1 MSQEPEIDPDI
12 LALLEEGNNDND
24 NDNDD
29 PMEEDSDGSK
39 SDASDSND
47 SDAAS
52 SEEEDE
58 ASSSSSSDD
67 DEDDSESSDEDSE
80 SEAEE
85 VQQRPKKKLKTGP
98 KKGSPE
104 DWVGKKG
111 TRVRNLDDGDH
122 QFIRGVVT
130 KYIPPIDDDDAPFW
144 FFEHEDGDGEELE
157 LDEVKA
163 AVKLFKEQPA
173 TKNARQILSET
184 VYALGTEYTA
194 RFNEIVWWVGGM
206 RRLRCWWW

>member
-1 MSQEPEIDPDI
+1 MDDVTEEIDPDI
-12 LALLEEGNNDND
+12 LALLEEED

-29 PMEEDSDGSK
+29 PMEEDSDGSN

-47 SDAAS
+47 SNDSDESDAAAA
-52 SEEEDE
+52 
-58 ASSSSSSDD
+58 ASTSSSSDD
-67 DEDDSESSDEDSE
+67 DDEDSESSDEDSE

-85 VQQRPKKKLKTGP
+85 VQQRPKKKLKTGL

-104 DWVGKKG
+104 DWIGKKG
-111 TRVRNLDDGDH
+111 TRVRHLDNGDH
-122 QFIRGVVT
+122 QFIRGFIT
-130 KYIPPIDDDDAPFW
+130 KYIPPIDDDDVPFW

-173 TKNARQILSET
+173 TKNARQILSER
-184 VYALGTEYTA
+184 VHALGTEYTA
-194 RFNEIVWWVGGM
+194 RFNEIVW
-206 RRLRCWWW
+206 